1 MFFQSGGEDDVSDAD
16 AINELSPV
24 APPATKKRNRT
35 RSIGVLVVLL
45 LAIVAL
51 LSQGILHSLNYF
63 ETVDQVLAKRAS
75 FGTETMRLEG
85 VVKSGSIVRTS
96 TGASFYVTGSK
107 GEVFVK
113 SNGTPPQLFQDNIPV
128 VVVGHFTTKTSMNF
142 AGSQI
147 MVKHT
152 ASYIEKNPNRVKAP
166 NGSVR

>member
-16 AINELSPV
+16 ATNGLSPV

-35 RSIGVLVVLL
+35 RTIGVIVVLV

-63 ETVDQVLAKRAS
+63 ETVDQVLAQRAS

-85 VVKSGSIVRTS
+85 VVKPGSIIRTS
-96 TGASFYVTGSK
+96 SGASFYVTGSK
-107 GEVFVK
+107 GEVFVTSK
-113 SNGTPPQLFQDNIPV
+113 GTPPQLFQDNIPV
-128 VVVGHFTTKTSMNF
+128 VVVGSFTTNTSMKF
-142 AGSQI
+142 AGTQI

-152 ASYIEKNPNRVKAP
+152 ASYIAKNPKRVKAP

>member
-1 MFFQSGGEDDVSDAD
+1 MSDAD

>member
-1 MFFQSGGEDDVSDAD
+1 MSDAENT
-16 AINELSPV
+16 IELSPV
-24 APPATKKRNRT
+24 APPATKNRSRV
-35 RSIGVLVVLL
+35 RSIGVVVVLL
-45 LAIVAL
+45 VAIIAL

>member
-1 MFFQSGGEDDVSDAD
+1 
-16 AINELSPV
+16 
-24 APPATKKRNRT
+24 
-35 RSIGVLVVLL
+35 
-45 LAIVAL
+45 
-51 LSQGILHSLNYF
+51 
-63 ETVDQVLAKRAS
+63 
-75 FGTETMRLEG
+75 MRLEG